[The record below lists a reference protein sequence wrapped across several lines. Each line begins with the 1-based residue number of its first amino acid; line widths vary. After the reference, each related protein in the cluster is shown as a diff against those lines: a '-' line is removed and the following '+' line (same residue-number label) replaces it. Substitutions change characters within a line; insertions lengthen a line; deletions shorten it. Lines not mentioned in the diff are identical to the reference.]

1 MKLRRCKCFLVGLF
15 LVLSASFTQA
25 QTLLAS
31 PSSTSLAPP
40 GYSGLGITPSAVP
53 LNWGVMSSAYD
64 TAVPGASYSKGHN
77 YLFGAGIL
85 PGIEITGRLA
95 TNDHNCNLYGIG
107 SVCPSGSFRDLSA
120 SAKVG
125 GQLEIAK
132 RTWISASAGMTDFG
146 GAATTF
152 RSYYGVAGL
161 SQTWWSATVGYAKAV
176 SPNAPL
182 HGLFGHVSVKPWEHW
197 QLYAERV
204 GPRTWIGSRLET
216 KWGEGGK
223 SIAYVA
229 INKALQSDAFTPR
242 QWWSIGLS
250 IPFEQPANAAQAKTE
265 VPALANPQDFP
276 KQEIKV
282 SQWTPIETRTEV
294 KSSSEIEPM
303 AQTAALLAH
312 ALAKAGFESISVGQ
326 DLNGPVVQL
335 ENYSYNWN
343 QLDALGVAMGVLTQ
357 KVFDWPKTR
366 LQIVRHGLPIYLAV
380 GKPSCMFSW
389 LEQTGYDCGTSE
401 GVQLWAGQHAK
412 LDIEKNATWWVV
424 NERSSTGRTKM
435 FITPAMDSRVG
446 TEYGTFDSTWGLN
459 LTWQTPLW
467 KGATADVAY
476 VKAAGHSSDYAPG
489 GIFSDFRIDSLLHRV
504 MVHQAVSLPLGLS
517 ARVAYGRLVQ
527 VLEGH
532 HAELRWESPEGLH
545 RISYESSQFAHR
557 YVDFKKEF
565 NMATYR
571 YAIPR
576 LGSTIELKSGTFW
589 HGDKGQ
595 MVVSRHW
602 FGDTSLSVF
611 LRRSQFPVGA
621 PAVFSPYGSVPVT
634 SAGVELSIPLT
645 PRREVQAKWLQPRGD
660 DRFSYGLQSVIKAK
674 NNTNYVTPYFG
685 VFSPVPLGLDGVV
698 YNFDRGSQTYLMSNL
713 ARIRQAWRQ
722 LGPLD

>member
-1 MKLRRCKCFLVGLF
+1 MKLRSCKCFLVVLF

-107 SVCPSGSFRDLSA
+107 SVCPSGSYRDLSA

-146 GAATTF
+146 GAATNF

-161 SQTWWSATVGYAKAV
+161 SQTWWSATAGYAKAV

-223 SIAYVA
+223 NIAYVA

-250 IPFEQPANAAQAKTE
+250 IPFEQPSNAAQAKTE

-276 KQEIKV
+276 KQEIKI

-389 LEQTGYDCGTSE
+389 LAQTD
-401 GVQLWAGQHAK
+401 
-412 LDIEKNATWWVV
+412 
-424 NERSSTGRTKM
+424 
-435 FITPAMDSRVG
+435 
-446 TEYGTFDSTWGLN
+446 
-459 LTWQTPLW
+459 
-467 KGATADVAY
+467 
-476 VKAAGHSSDYAPG
+476 
-489 GIFSDFRIDSLLHRV
+489 
-504 MVHQAVSLPLGLS
+504 
-517 ARVAYGRLVQ
+517 
-527 VLEGH
+527 
-532 HAELRWESPEGLH
+532 
-545 RISYESSQFAHR
+545 
-557 YVDFKKEF
+557 
-565 NMATYR
+565 
-571 YAIPR
+571 
-576 LGSTIELKSGTFW
+576 
-589 HGDKGQ
+589 
-595 MVVSRHW
+595 
-602 FGDTSLSVF
+602 
-611 LRRSQFPVGA
+611 
-621 PAVFSPYGSVPVT
+621 
-634 SAGVELSIPLT
+634 
-645 PRREVQAKWLQPRGD
+645 
-660 DRFSYGLQSVIKAK
+660 
-674 NNTNYVTPYFG
+674 
-685 VFSPVPLGLDGVV
+685 
-698 YNFDRGSQTYLMSNL
+698 
-713 ARIRQAWRQ
+713 
-722 LGPLD
+722 